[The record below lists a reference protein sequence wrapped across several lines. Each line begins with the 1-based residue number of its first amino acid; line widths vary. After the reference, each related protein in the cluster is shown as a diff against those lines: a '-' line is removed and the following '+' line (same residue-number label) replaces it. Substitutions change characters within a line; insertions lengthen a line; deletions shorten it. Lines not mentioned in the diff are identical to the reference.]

1 MLSKSNPVQ
10 EGTKIT
16 DISERAKKVLY
27 AIEVKT
33 HANAPHSNV
42 LEAERIARE
51 NEKVERLEREAEE
64 RRIREQKAHEHN
76 LA

>member
-1 MLSKSNPVQ
+1 
-10 EGTKIT
+10 
-16 DISERAKKVLY
+16 LY

-33 HANAPHSNV
+33 HANEPHSNV